1 MSELQQRLDLLL
13 GRLRSSYDS
22 IGHSSGRPYVYF
34 VYPPDREKMVFR
46 MIDDATLSPV
56 GDLAF
61 IHIDLLHTVMQ
72 ATAGQ
77 EERREV
83 LLDSP
88 DVGKTASSSLMR
100 LWAREVGKVVAS
112 RLAAPSGVGRPVVVF
127 RGLAALH
134 PLGNP
139 TGLMELLAEKETRDP
154 ETNRVVPIVILV
166 PGERPPQTSRT
177 YNFLG
182 RADLQLDFYRG
193 EEA

>member
-1 MSELQQRLDLLL
+1 MTELQQRLDLLL

-34 VYPPDREKMVFR
+34 VYAPDREKMVFR
-46 MIDDATLSPV
+46 MVDDATSSPV

-61 IHIDLLHTVMQ
+61 IHIDLLQLVMQ

-77 EERREV
+77 EERREA

-88 DVGKTASSSLMR
+88 DAGRTASSSMMR
-100 LWAREVGKVVAS
+100 LWAREIGKEVS
-112 RLAAPSGVGRPVVVF
+112 NGLAAASVAGRPVVVF
-127 RGLAALH
+127 RGLAALY
-134 PLGNP
+134 PVGNP
-139 TGLMELLAEKETRDP
+139 TGLMELLAEHEIRDP
-154 ETNRVVPIVILV
+154 ETNRVVPIVVLV
-166 PGERPPQTSRT
+166 PGERPPQTSRA
-177 YNFLG
+177 YYFLG